1 MQTVNMQIS
10 SIFITSAN
18 NYWRVFSL
26 PLYNFDDSDPT
37 SYPRKFMLKE
47 NISVYDTK
55 MKMYQWQLTVTQ
67 LNHQHW
73 CWFSVSRTPSNWFLT
88 QVQVHPMFTPHPSL
102 PTHSSGLSSP
112 KTSPL
117 LCSVPCLNEREYRIS
132 PLFFSHYKVSSES
145 NSVRL
150 YLLQWMQIVHW
161 GRFKK
166 CWKECAV
173 SQGGS
178 WLCGGGVGFI
188 HRPLFVKV

>member
-73 CWFSVSRTPSNWFLT
+73 CWFSVPRTPSNWFLT

-132 PLFFSHYKVSSES
+132 PLFFLTIKSLQNLIQWDCTCYNEC
-145 NSVRL
+145 RL
-150 YLLQWMQIVHW
+150 FTGADLRNAEKSA
-161 GRFKK
+161 RFRRVGAG
-166 CWKECAV
+166 CV
-173 SQGGS
+173 
-178 WLCGGGVGFI
+178 GGVGFI